1 MVTIY
6 VFRMT
11 GMTKNLTKAQAS
23 LGKGIVIAR
32 GSAHQ
37 VYVASQ
43 TLKHSI
49 PPTPSHG
56 RTWSRESPACA
67 LQEWAALRPQGGRFP
82 GAETWSSFLYFMWRF
97 NVDPHP
103 SPTYFLLARHFG
115 ICVSV
120 CVLNSQQN
128 CQLPAARLWLDIP
141 QHLNRFLLHCY
152 MISGVFIS

>member
-43 TLKHSI
+43 TLKHSF
-49 PPTPSHG
+49 PPDPLPWADVEQGVPSV
-56 RTWSRESPACA
+56 
-67 LQEWAALRPQGGRFP
+67 RFTRVGCTQAP
-82 GAETWSSFLYFMWRF
+82 
-97 NVDPHP
+97 
-103 SPTYFLLARHFG
+103 
-115 ICVSV
+115 
-120 CVLNSQQN
+120 
-128 CQLPAARLWLDIP
+128 
-141 QHLNRFLLHCY
+141 
-152 MISGVFIS
+152 

>member
-43 TLKHSI
+43 TLSEAQH
-49 PPTPSHG
+49 PPPDPLPWADVEQGVPSV
-56 RTWSRESPACA
+56 
-67 LQEWAALRPQGGRFP
+67 RFTRVGCTQAP
-82 GAETWSSFLYFMWRF
+82 
-97 NVDPHP
+97 
-103 SPTYFLLARHFG
+103 
-115 ICVSV
+115 
-120 CVLNSQQN
+120 
-128 CQLPAARLWLDIP
+128 
-141 QHLNRFLLHCY
+141 
-152 MISGVFIS
+152 